1 MNQIV
6 AKYEKSEHSEEPHL
20 TINIDGSSLDKTLH
34 NLYPDRDFLGLVPTL
49 LHWLWK
55 EEEREVV
62 WTRLESEEKQIV
74 PILMC
79 PDDVDFWCTII
90 NVEVEKTED
99 TVKWLRIGVDE
110 SDFDNKPS
118 EPIGTTVQW
127 FNQVKPMEFERTQYE
142 SFLSK
147 FKTEIEKDEI
157 KNRIRLWIDRIS
169 NQNKIPLD
177 IKAFNFGLIES
188 EKGYQLYLIG
198 TKKYNLLN
206 DDWACKEDFSPNE
219 KYLSLEMNSKKWNW
233 EEIQFIVK
241 SGIEQ
246 FIETRIS
253 PLTFVHKAEYLTTGF
268 DNETLLKIET
278 KVYGDDVDKVIPTEV
293 KDKKIAIKT
302 SFWSKLKRVL
312 K

>member
-6 AKYEKSEHSEEPHL
+6 AKNEKSEYSEEPHL

-34 NLYPDRDFLGLVPTL
+34 SLYPDKDFLGLVPTL
-49 LHWLWK
+49 LDWLWNK
-55 EEEREVV
+55 EEREVV

-110 SDFDNKPS
+110 SDFDNNPS
-118 EPIGTTVQW
+118 EFIGTTVKW
-127 FNQVKPMEFERTQYE
+127 FNQVKPMEFERIQYE
-142 SFLSK
+142 NFVSK

-188 EKGYQLYLIG
+188 EKGHQLYLIG
-198 TKKYNLLN
+198 TKKYDLLD
-206 DDWACKEDFSPNE
+206 DDWACKEDFAPNE
-219 KYLSLEMNSKKWNW
+219 KYLNLETDSKKWNSD
-233 EEIQFIVK
+233 EIQSIVK

-246 FIETRIS
+246 IIKTRTS

-268 DNETLLKIET
+268 DNGTLLKIET
-278 KVYGDDVDKVIPTEV
+278 KVCDDDVDKVIPTEV
-293 KDKKIAIKT
+293 KNKKT